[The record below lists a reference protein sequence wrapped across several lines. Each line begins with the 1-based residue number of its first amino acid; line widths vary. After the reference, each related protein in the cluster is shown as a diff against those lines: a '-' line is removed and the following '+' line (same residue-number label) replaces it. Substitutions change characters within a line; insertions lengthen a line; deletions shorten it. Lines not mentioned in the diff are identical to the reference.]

1 MKSFHRKSL
10 EFLESS
16 NEDFD
21 LNSLEHHSDRH
32 NLELIHHPV
41 HITGDTGKISTS
53 AFIPFCSFGGMGALG
68 EESSRFSLPVCK
80 GFRRRILDG
89 KLCYVMDVNRFKDK
103 LKVETL
109 QEVGLSMLV
118 DVNDEFDLR
127 EISARNIEIVKT
139 FEDFTEEFVR
149 VEESDKIMTSIE
161 TISKYDNMTLILSNM
176 TTTFPR
182 SSPCKIIWRRKL
194 CHHRC

>member
-1 MKSFHRKSL
+1 MKSFRRKSI

-16 NEDFD
+16 NEDYD
-21 LNSLEHHSDRH
+21 TLYLNFEHHSDPR

-41 HITGDTGKISTS
+41 HITGDPGKISAS

-68 EESSRFSLPVCK
+68 EESTRFSLPVCT
-80 GFRRRILDG
+80 GFRKRILDE

-127 EISARNIEIVKT
+127 EISTKNIEKEKT
-139 FEDFTEEFVR
+139 FKDFTEEFVR

-161 TISKYDNMTLILSNM
+161 TISKSH
-176 TTTFPR
+176 
-182 SSPCKIIWRRKL
+182 KI
-194 CHHRC
+194 